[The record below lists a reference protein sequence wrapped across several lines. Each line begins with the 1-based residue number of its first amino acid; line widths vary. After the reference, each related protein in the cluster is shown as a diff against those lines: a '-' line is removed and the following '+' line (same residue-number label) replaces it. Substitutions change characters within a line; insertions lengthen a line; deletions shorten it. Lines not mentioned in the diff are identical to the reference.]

1 MTGRIT
7 FGMAAGD
14 IQGGLYKNYGKLH
27 DVMNQVSTQKR
38 IQRPSDDSVG
48 TWQALRLRSGISSN
62 DQYQRNISDGT
73 GWLSVS
79 DASLNTGNDVI
90 QGIRQLGMQAS
101 NDTYGAT
108 ERKGI
113 QMEVRQLLEQMV
125 TISNTNYNGR
135 YIFSGNQTQIPPYD
149 VQMGAATEIPVVPGQ
164 AIPLTDPRL
173 TDSQGKNPAV
183 SHMIP
188 GSVNITGLTE
198 RVDYDVDYVGG
209 SITFRNTPSVLAQG
223 TANVG
228 FDWIHRTDLDISG
241 KVERETQQGIVQA
254 INVNADDVFG
264 TPGDSDS
271 FASVI
276 RLMEGLQHNDSDKL
290 RNSIDGVDQ
299 ALMRLVHAQTLSGA
313 VQNRMDGSATSL
325 RSANLE
331 LTTQQGLVEDV
342 DLAQAAT
349 DLSQRQQIYEAS
361 LQVAA
366 KIIQPTLM
374 QFL

>member
-14 IQGGLYKNYGKLH
+14 IQGGLYRNYGKLH
-27 DVMNQVSTQKR
+27 DVMSQVSSQKR
-38 IQRPSDDSVG
+38 IQKPSDDSVG
-48 TWQALRLRSGISSN
+48 TWQALRLRAGIASN

-101 NDTYGAT
+101 NDTYGAM

-113 QMEVRQLLEQMV
+113 QVEMRQLLEQLV

-135 YIFSGNQTQIPPYD
+135 YIFSGNQTQVPPYD
-149 VQMGAATEIPVVPGQ
+149 VQMGASSEVAVVPGQ
-164 AIPLTDPRL
+164 EVPLFDL
-173 TDSQGKNPAV
+173 HLSDSQGKNPAV

-188 GSVNITGLTE
+188 GSVGISGLSE
-198 RVDYDVDYVGG
+198 GVDFDVDYVGG
-209 SITFRNTPSVLAQG
+209 RIVFRDTPAVQAQSS
-223 TANVG
+223 ARVG

-241 KVERETQQGIVQA
+241 KIERETQQGIVQA
-254 INVNADDVFG
+254 INVSADDVFG
-264 TPGDSDS
+264 TPGEDDS

-276 RLMEGLQHNDSDKL
+276 RLMEGLHRNDPHQL
-290 RNSIDGVDQ
+290 RSSIDGVDQ

-313 VQNRMDGSATSL
+313 VQNRMDNSETSL
-325 RSANLE
+325 RSSNLQ